1 MKKNIL
7 VVDDDPMNL
16 KLAEFTLAQNG
27 YDVITA
33 SSGEEGITKLK
44 RGNIS
49 LVLLDIEMPGMNG
62 IETLTRIREDD
73 GTNGVPV
80 VFLTSSGDKQDVINA
95 GKLGAVGYV
104 KKPFLP
110 KELLERV
117 GKVIG

>member
-16 KLAEFTLAQNG
+16 KLAEFTLVQNG
-27 YDVITA
+27 FEVITA

-62 IETLTRIREDD
+62 IETLTKIREDD
-73 GTNGVPV
+73 GMRSIPV
-80 VFLTSSGDKQDVINA
+80 VFLTSSGDKQDVLNA
-95 GKLGAVGYV
+95 GRLGAAGYV

-117 GKVIG
+117 SKVVG